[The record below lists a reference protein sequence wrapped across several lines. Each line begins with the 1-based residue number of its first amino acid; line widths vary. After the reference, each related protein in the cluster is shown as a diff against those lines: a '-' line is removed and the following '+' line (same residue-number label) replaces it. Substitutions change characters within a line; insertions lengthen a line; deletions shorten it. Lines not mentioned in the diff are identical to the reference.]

1 VRFIQDNRGADGGAA
16 AGSTVEGHAS
26 MDKLVITGGAKL
38 SGEIVVSGAKNA
50 ALPILCA
57 SLLTADDVHLENVPN
72 LQDVRTMVKLL
83 RQMGVQCETGGD
95 ARMTL
100 NASKVDN
107 LVAPYEMVKT
117 MRASI
122 LVLGPLVA
130 RFGEA
135 KVSLPGGCAIGARP
149 VDQHIKG
156 LQAMGAEISIEHG
169 FIEARAKRLKGARII
184 TDMITVTG
192 TENLL
197 MAAVL
202 ADGETVIENAAREPE
217 VSDLA
222 HLLVAMG
229 AKIEGIGTDRLVIQG
244 VDKLHGAR
252 HSVVPDRIEAGT
264 FLCAVAA
271 AGGDVTLRHVSASL
285 LDAVTAKLRE
295 AGVTIEEGQG
305 WMRVKMAKRP
315 AAVSFRTSEY
325 PAFPTDMQ
333 AQFMALNSMA
343 TGTSQVVETIFENRF
358 MHVQEL
364 NRLGA
369 SITIDGNTA
378 LVSGVEK
385 LSGAKVMATDLRASA
400 SLVIAAMCADGDT
413 LIDRIYHLDRGYD
426 RMESKL
432 TAVGAKVSRIKGS
445 GSEQ

>member
-1 VRFIQDNRGADGGAA
+1 
-16 AGSTVEGHAS
+16 

-38 SGEIVVSGAKNA
+38 SGEITVSGAKNA

-57 SLLTADDVHLENVPN
+57 CLLTADDVHLSNVPN
-72 LQDVRTMVKLL
+72 LQDVRTTLKLL
-83 RQMGVQCETGGD
+83 KQMGVQSEVSADG
-95 ARMTL
+95 RVTL

-107 LVAPYEMVKT
+107 LVAPYELVKT

-156 LQAMGAEISIEHG
+156 LQAMGAEINIEHG
-169 FIEARAKRLKGARII
+169 FIEARAKRLKGARIV

-222 HLLVAMG
+222 HLLVKMG
-229 AKIEGIGTDRLVIQG
+229 AKIDGIGTDRLVIQG
-244 VDKLHGAR
+244 VEKLHGAK
-252 HSVVPDRIEAGT
+252 HAVVPDRIEAGT

-271 AGGDVTLRHVSASL
+271 AGGDVTLRHVRPQL

-295 AGVTIEEGQG
+295 AGVNIEEGDD
-305 WMRVKMAKRP
+305 WMRVRMAKR
-315 AAVSFRTSEY
+315 AEAVNIRTSEY

-333 AQFMALNSMA
+333 AQFMALNTIA
-343 TGTSQVVETIFENRF
+343 NGTSQVVETIFENRF

-378 LVSGVEK
+378 LVAGVEK

-400 SLVIAAMCADGDT
+400 SLVIAAMCADGET

-426 RMESKL
+426 RMEAKL
-432 TAVGAKVSRIKGS
+432 TAVGANVRRIAGS
-445 GSEQ
+445 GGEQ